1 MTDSRVIFFFRSV
14 CHVQCDR
21 TALKLKNR
29 FQVVVRLNCNRSQ
42 MTFKCGEDKKVAH
55 EAQSSASLM
64 FYSFHMIKL
73 QMLLKVT
80 ASMRQSSNG

>member
-1 MTDSRVIFFFRSV
+1 
-14 CHVQCDR
+14 
-21 TALKLKNR
+21 
-29 FQVVVRLNCNRSQ
+29 

-55 EAQSSASLM
+55 EALSSVSLM

-80 ASMRQSSNG
+80 ASMRQSSSG

>member
-1 MTDSRVIFFFRSV
+1 
-14 CHVQCDR
+14 
-21 TALKLKNR
+21 
-29 FQVVVRLNCNRSQ
+29 